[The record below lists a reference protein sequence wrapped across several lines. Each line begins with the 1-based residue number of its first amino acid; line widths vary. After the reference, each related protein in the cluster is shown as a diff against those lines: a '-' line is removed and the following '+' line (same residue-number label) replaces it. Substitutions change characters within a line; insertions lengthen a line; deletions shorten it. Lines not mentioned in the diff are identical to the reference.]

1 MHIINFNH
9 VEHLALEV
17 RFADGATLEVRFD
30 SGRLQGWAAAL
41 ASVEEFLTARLHAGT
56 VQWRCGY
63 ALDSQLARIR
73 ADEGRVWVTR
83 TR

>member
-1 MHIINFNH
+1 MYIIDFMH

-17 RFADGATLEVRFD
+17 RFADGATLEVRFE

-41 ASVEEFLTARLHAGT
+41 ASVEEFSTARLHAGT

-73 ADEGRVWVTR
+73 ADEGRVWVPPAR
-83 TR
+83 